1 MPRPVLVYVPAQ
13 IMRFAVLGLTWV
25 LGCAV
30 GVDAVPTDE
39 TAPPTSHDAGVKG
52 DANTTI
58 PSDDAGMGADVGLPP
73 PPPPSTDSG
82 TTTTTCTPA
91 SGTLVSYDFTGEPGN
106 QTTTAASSTMSGV
119 TATGITRATVINAV
133 SGANSMNGSNWS
145 TAGVDATRYYTFTIT
160 PPASCALDLASIAVD
175 TKASTTGPASASV
188 ATSDDSF
195 TSHASVTVNTTATAT
210 LSVTGSTKAVEV
222 RVYFFGAGGTSG
234 TARMESTLSV
244 TGSVM

>member
-1 MPRPVLVYVPAQ
+1 
-13 IMRFAVLGLTWV
+13 
-25 LGCAV
+25 
-30 GVDAVPTDE
+30 
-39 TAPPTSHDAGVKG
+39 
-52 DANTTI
+52 
-58 PSDDAGMGADVGLPP
+58 
-73 PPPPSTDSG
+73 
-82 TTTTTCTPA
+82 
-91 SGTLVSYDFTGEPGN
+91 
-106 QTTTAASSTMSGV
+106 MSGV